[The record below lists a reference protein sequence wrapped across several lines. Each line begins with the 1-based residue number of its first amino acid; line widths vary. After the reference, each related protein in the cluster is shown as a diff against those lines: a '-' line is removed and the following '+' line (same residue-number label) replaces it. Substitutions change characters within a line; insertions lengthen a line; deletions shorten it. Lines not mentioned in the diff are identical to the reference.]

1 MKNLYQRCYLFQ
13 FAHRPR
19 TVMFFDRLRHLENR
33 FLIIYSS
40 LRPSLVSCHHLQRFF
55 HYFYPVYHADAAQ
68 SRSRARKS
76 SLYLLFHQRAA
87 HKGSAARQFNRN
99 TCTRDSLMMDPP
111 DSSLSGPWGGSNVT
125 SVHVGFPLPW
135 GGVLYIA
142 LCL

>member
-1 MKNLYQRCYLFQ
+1 VDLRRLQHAHPAGLGQRQVVQQVY
-13 FAHRPR
+13 
-19 TVMFFDRLRHLENR
+19 TVN
-33 FLIIYSS
+33 
-40 LRPSLVSCHHLQRFF
+40 
-55 HYFYPVYHADAAQ
+55 A
-68 SRSRARKS
+68 
-76 SLYLLFHQRAA
+76 LYLLFHQRAA

-111 DSSLSGPWGGSNVT
+111 DSSLRGPWGGSNVT